1 MQRHEGVQ
9 HGSILRAALPAGHSG
24 RRGFSCRLRPQS
36 GPFLRFRRFP
46 ALLRQGARVCL
57 PGNDGRKSC
66 KAVILYIIFNL
77 FIDYFFIFGLFI
89 CIKGEKP
96 FAGAGLSQCQLDSV
110 VDHIKNIIFPGKT
123 HFHLCR
129 MDVDIHK
136 VCRHFQQKDA
146 ARELALH
153 HGTLEGHLHAS
164 HHGAVAHIA
173 AIDVKMLH
181 APAGAAAFGRGDQ
194 AGDAIHTLL
203 IFQLDEVPAELPAQN
218 RIGRAAQLTIA
229 GGDILQL
236 ALPDEFDTDLR
247 VAEGHMGNRIRYKG
261 ALGRV
266 LFEELHAGGGVVE
279 QVLHPD
285 GSTHRTGTRLPG
297 DLFPALDAVDGGKLV
312 CLGAG
317 GQLHPRHAGNGCQC
331 FAAEAQRVD
340 AVQVI
345 RLFDLAGGMADKR
358 RGNVF
363 RLNAGAVVA
372 DFDQLDAAGFNADRH
387 LRSSGINGVFQQ
399 LLDH

>member
-1 MQRHEGVQ
+1 
-9 HGSILRAALPAGHSG
+9 
-24 RRGFSCRLRPQS
+24 
-36 GPFLRFRRFP
+36 
-46 ALLRQGARVCL
+46 
-57 PGNDGRKSC
+57 
-66 KAVILYIIFNL
+66 
-77 FIDYFFIFGLFI
+77 
-89 CIKGEKP
+89 
-96 FAGAGLSQCQLDSV
+96 
-110 VDHIKNIIFPGKT
+110 
-123 HFHLCR
+123 

-153 HGTLEGHLHAS
+153 HGALKGHLHAS

-181 APAGAAAFGRGDQ
+181 APAGAAAFGWGDQ
-194 AGDAIHTLL
+194 AGDAVHALL

-218 RIGRAAQLTIA
+218 GIGCAAQLTVA

-247 VAEGHMGNRIRYKG
+247 VAEGHMGDRIRYKG

-285 GSTHRTGTRLPG
+285 GSAHCTGTRLPG
-297 DLFPALDAVDGGKLV
+297 ELFPALDAVDGGKLV
-312 CLGAG
+312 CFGAG

-331 FAAEAQRVD
+331 FAAETQRVD

-363 RLNAGAVVA
+363 CLNAGAVVT
-372 DFDQLDAAGFNADRH
+372 DLDQPDAAGFNADRH
-387 LRSSGINGVFQQ
+387 LRGSGIDGVFQQ
-399 LLDH
+399 LLDHRRRPLDHLASGNQLGGVLIQNMDHCHGVPSLWFFGAGYQLFRLPFRVFFSS